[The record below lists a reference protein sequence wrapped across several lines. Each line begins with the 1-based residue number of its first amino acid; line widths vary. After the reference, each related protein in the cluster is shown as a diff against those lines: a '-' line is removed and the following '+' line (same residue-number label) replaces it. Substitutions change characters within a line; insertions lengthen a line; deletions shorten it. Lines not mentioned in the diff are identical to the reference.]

1 LNIVIL
7 TGAELRHDFVR
18 KILALTPGVHVQRSY
33 CEDVNL
39 GAFVREQ
46 PGGNSGRLAHL
57 EMRERSEHDFFA
69 AFCGFAEDRSN
80 PVRLVKG
87 EVNEVRYVDEIKSL
101 CPGLIVAY
109 GCSLIKAPLLK
120 AFNRRVLNVHLGLSP
135 YYRGSSTNY
144 WPLVNK
150 TPEYVGATFM
160 YMDEGVD
167 TGEVIHQIRARIY
180 KGDSPHQIGNRLICD
195 IALVYGEIIQKLKN
209 LKTMNQLS
217 VSSKSRYYRRADFS
231 ENSVQVLRENF
242 VSGMV
247 DKYIGQK
254 RERCKAVPII
264 KNPAVQTVDALME
277 FVQ

>member
-18 KILALTPGVHVQRSY
+18 KMLALTPGVHVQRSY

-39 GAFVREQ
+39 ETFVREQ

-57 EMRERSEHDFFA
+57 QMREQSEHDFFA

-80 PVRLVKG
+80 PKRLLKG

-101 CPGLIVAY
+101 CPDLIVAY

-120 AFNRRVLNVHLGLSP
+120 AYRRRVLNVHLGLSP
-135 YYRGSSTNY
+135 YYRGSATNY
-144 WPLVNK
+144 WPLVNDA
-150 TPEYVGATFM
+150 PEYVGATFM

-167 TGEVIHQIRARIY
+167 TGEVIHQIRARIHT
-180 KGDSPHQIGNRLICD
+180 GDSPHQIGNRLICD
-195 IALVYGEIIQKLKN
+195 IALVYGEIIQKFGLLKS
-209 LKTMNQLS
+209 MEQLPVPS
-217 VSSKSRYYRRADFS
+217 ETRYYRRANYS
-231 ENSVQVLRENF
+231 EHSVQVLRENF
-242 VSGMV
+242 LSGMI
-247 DKYIGQK
+247 DKYISQK

-264 KNPAVQTVDALME
+264 ENPVIQPVDALME
-277 FVQ
+277 CVQ